1 MKVFKPL
8 LWLTGMILFIG
19 FACSMPTSKPV
30 DKKQPEAQTEEKATL
45 PKQNEEPTK
54 TNGAIDSIQDI
65 KKAVIQIK
73 AQGTFIDPKFGYQA
87 NVAGMGS
94 GFIID
99 PSGLALTN
107 NHVVTGAALL
117 KVWIGG
123 DKSKAYN
130 AKIVAVSECS
140 DMALIDIDG
149 DGFPYLD
156 WRAGDTPVG
165 LEVYAAGYPLGD
177 PEFTLTKGIVSK
189 EHANGET
196 NWASVDSVIEHD
208 ATINPGN
215 SGGPLVDKDGHIVGI
230 NYAAYKAADQYFAI
244 GKDLAQQL
252 LQELKKGSD
261 VESIGV
267 NGVAVVSD
275 DKSLSGV
282 WVSSVKSGSPADKA
296 GLKGGDIILKI
307 ENLNLATDGS
317 MADYCDILRTHDPS
331 KDTLS
336 IDVMRWVDK
345 KILSGQLNGKALE
358 TAATLPDDNQEDT
371 GKNDNNTNNAHT
383 SQGESGELIEVFD
396 DTKAIG
402 TKVPAS
408 WNETD
413 GSLWEGDWGDL
424 HFVAARI
431 MASPDLEKF
440 KSTYKVPGVIFS
452 ASRDWGKIG
461 GYVQLLDGTKHWYED
476 DCKFLKRMDF
486 SDEVYEGKT
495 DTWGCGGNT
504 MLVVV
509 AVRPIKDP
517 LAFLALIQIQVTTKE
532 NAAALIDIL
541 SSFDVV
547 GNLP

>member
-123 DKSKAYN
+123 DKSKTYN

-371 GKNDNNTNNAHT
+371 GKNDNNTNNTHT